1 MKSFTLDMNCLIAIE
16 NDEPAKVHVLALIE
30 AADAKKIA
38 LSMVASGASERQP
51 GGVYLNNI
59 ADFKERMRSLGFG
72 SVDLLKPIG
81 RQDISFWDHAIYGSE
96 EAAAR
101 EKQIFEALFPRHSAS
116 WSEYAAAHGADVDNL
131 SSTQGRKW
139 KNMLGD
145 AQAFW
150 GHEYY
155 GADHFVTSDD
165 NFRRKLVLTCKVPA
179 DTILTPMEARAKI

>member
-81 RQDISFWDHAIYGSE
+81 RQDISFGTTRSM
-96 EAAAR
+96 
-101 EKQIFEALFPRHSAS
+101 
-116 WSEYAAAHGADVDNL
+116 G
-131 SSTQGRKW
+131 
-139 KNMLGD
+139 
-145 AQAFW
+145 
-150 GHEYY
+150 
-155 GADHFVTSDD
+155 
-165 NFRRKLVLTCKVPA
+165 RRKPPLEKSRFLKRSSHDTRHLGLSTPQLMEQTWIIYHLRRAENGRTCLAMPRPFGG
-179 DTILTPMEARAKI
+179 TSITGGSFRHQR